1 MSARRL
7 LPAVAVATALLL
19 GGCASN
25 EPEESVELNLPTQA
39 EADAAATQRIH
50 KQNADA
56 EMDKLEQEIGSSN
69 SNNP

>member
-1 MSARRL
+1 VSARRL
-7 LPAVAVATALLL
+7 VPLAVGAALLL

-25 EPEESVELNLPTQA
+25 EPEDSVELNLPTQA

-56 EMDKLEQEIGSSN
+56 EMQKLEQEISGSQK
-69 SNNP
+69 P

>member
-7 LPAVAVATALLL
+7 APLAVGAALLL

-25 EPEESVELNLPTQA
+25 EPEDSVELNLPTQA
-39 EADAAATQRIH
+39 EADAAASQRIQ

-56 EMDKLEQEIGSSN
+56 EMQKLEQEIGSEKQ
-69 SNNP
+69 P